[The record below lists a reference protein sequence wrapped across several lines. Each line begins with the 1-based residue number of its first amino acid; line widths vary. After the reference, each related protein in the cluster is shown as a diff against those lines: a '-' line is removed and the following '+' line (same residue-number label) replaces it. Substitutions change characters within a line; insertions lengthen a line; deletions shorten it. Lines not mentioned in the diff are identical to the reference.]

1 MAGAAPEPN
10 WTTTGGLGW
19 LALIFSALALLRL
32 TFLGMSSEE
41 GDLPRGLLGAPVV
54 GLDSGSYYDIFL
66 TPFYGNIAPMNH
78 PAIKVNLP
86 LSKPQILSSSPCRSY
101 FCIWNKSSIG
111 RKLP

>member
-54 GLDSGSYYDIFL
+54 GLDSGAL
-66 TPFYGNIAPMNH
+66 TMVFFSLHSMGTS
-78 PAIKVNLP
+78 P
-86 LSKPQILSSSPCRSY
+86 L
-101 FCIWNKSSIG
+101 
-111 RKLP
+111 